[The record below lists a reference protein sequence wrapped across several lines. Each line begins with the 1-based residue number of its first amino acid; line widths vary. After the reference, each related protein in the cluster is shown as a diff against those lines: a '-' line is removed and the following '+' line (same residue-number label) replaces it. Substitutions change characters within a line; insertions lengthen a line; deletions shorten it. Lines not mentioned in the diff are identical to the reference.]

1 MVRLAVWA
9 VAMVTLPAP
18 LAARILLLAPL
29 VIVPRLL
36 SAIPDRR
43 WIVRLAGWPAFAAA
57 VPLLVAIS
65 LPPGPAAA
73 AATLPWLAVTLIAA
87 VAAIVHGI
95 GHLPSIV
102 RPRELPTLGL
112 DVALGFLAVGGA
124 FLAIE
129 RLGADIGFSPTIV
142 LLTATHFHVAGF
154 GLLVLASLLAAERPW
169 LRASVAGLIVGM
181 PITAAGFVL
190 ASDAIG
196 AVGAVVVGLSGI
208 GVGLAFVTV
217 GGTEAETARV
227 RWVWRLAGTALLI
240 GMPMGI
246 AWSVAILAGQTF
258 LDLDTMIRTHG
269 VLNATA
275 IVLGAVSAR
284 RGAA

>member
-1 MVRLAVWA
+1 M
-9 VAMVTLPAP
+9 
-18 LAARILLLAPL
+18 
-29 VIVPRLL
+29 
-36 SAIPDRR
+36 
-43 WIVRLAGWPAFAAA
+43 
-57 VPLLVAIS
+57 
-65 LPPGPAAA
+65 
-73 AATLPWLAVTLIAA
+73 
-87 VAAIVHGI
+87 
-95 GHLPSIV
+95 
-102 RPRELPTLGL
+102 
-112 DVALGFLAVGGA
+112 
-124 FLAIE
+124 
-129 RLGADIGFSPTIV
+129 
-142 LLTATHFHVAGF
+142 
-154 GLLVLASLLAAERPW
+154 LASLLAAERPW